1 MDEHN
6 LVGDVVIVNG
16 KMFREQ
22 KFHHTCVFVGEDL
35 EDVDPTNHP
44 KKLQFKPHLFVV
56 TSGTVN
62 AGLDDPRI
70 YVMI

>member
-1 MDEHN
+1 LDENN
-6 LVGDVVIVNG
+6 LFGNVVVVNG

-35 EDVDPTNHP
+35 EDVDPMNCPMT
-44 KKLQFKPHLFVV
+44 LQFKPCLSVA
-56 TSGTVN
+56 TSGTTN
-62 AGLDDPRI
+62 AGLDDPLI